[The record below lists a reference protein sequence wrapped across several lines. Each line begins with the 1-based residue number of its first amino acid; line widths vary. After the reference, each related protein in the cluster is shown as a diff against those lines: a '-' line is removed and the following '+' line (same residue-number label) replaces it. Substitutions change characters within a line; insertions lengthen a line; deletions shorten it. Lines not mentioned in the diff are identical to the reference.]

1 MKCEVLPS
9 IAVGWQTSAVRDEEA
24 DHYCEVAGMSIVTTG
39 GPRFVLLIDTFICR
53 QPLFQIHHHIGR
65 GS

>member
-1 MKCEVLPS
+1 VKCEVLPS

-39 GPRFVLLIDTFICR
+39 GPRFVLLIDTLAVDSHFFRFITT
-53 QPLFQIHHHIGR
+53 
-65 GS
+65 